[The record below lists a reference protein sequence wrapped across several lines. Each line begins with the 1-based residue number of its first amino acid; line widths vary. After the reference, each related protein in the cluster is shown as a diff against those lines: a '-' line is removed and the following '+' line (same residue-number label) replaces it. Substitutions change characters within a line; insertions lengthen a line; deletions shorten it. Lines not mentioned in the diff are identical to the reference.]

1 MLLAEYILADLPYK
15 SEHTELT
22 VEAKTFILEYSWP
35 GNFRE
40 LQNVLGQ
47 AAFLA
52 DNGPITRDMLVA
64 LCPVSSITNEEGAN
78 ADREPRNFQEQETQL
93 IRNALERTSGNISNA
108 AKQLDIGRNTLYR
121 KMKKYGINFQK

>member
-1 MLLAEYILADLPYK
+1 
-15 SEHTELT
+15 
-22 VEAKTFILEYSWP
+22 
-35 GNFRE
+35 
-40 LQNVLGQ
+40 
-47 AAFLA
+47 
-52 DNGPITRDMLVA
+52 MLVA

-93 IRNALERTSGNISNA
+93 IKNALERTSGNISNA